1 MYIIG
6 LYGQPTDHFH
16 FKLSGCFLIF
26 FYIFL
31 RVDVLGH
38 LFLVIILVTPGTHP
52 ALIFERTLLSELT
65 NKWLYLKLLS
75 KAILKISLFLVA

>member
-52 ALIFERTLLSELT
+52 ALLIFFFFCSSIFVF
-65 NKWLYLKLLS
+65 YP
-75 KAILKISLFLVA
+75 LFLSLIQDFHPPDS